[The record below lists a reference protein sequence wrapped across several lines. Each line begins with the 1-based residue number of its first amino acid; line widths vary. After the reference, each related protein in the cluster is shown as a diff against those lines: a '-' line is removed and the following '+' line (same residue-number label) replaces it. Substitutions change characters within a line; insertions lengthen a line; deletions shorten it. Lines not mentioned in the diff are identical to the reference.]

1 MARKAAYRCSFP
13 EVDPEPAMRVIHIL
27 RKRDPR
33 FFSLESVFEHVRLGW
48 SSGPTPEVWELPRP
62 GFSLW
67 NCVFLWLKA
76 RHEPPDTVFHVT
88 GDALYVV
95 FGLPRRRTTLTVHDC
110 VFVRQR
116 QGVRRW
122 LILTLTLDWPVR
134 YCPLV
139 TAISDKT
146 KQEIIRLT
154 GCASRRIVVIP
165 NPISP
170 HIRYVPADF
179 HAPCPRLLFLGI
191 TPNKN
196 LPRVI
201 TALQGLTVHLT
212 VIGRLDEAQR
222 QLLSQGG
229 FRYEN
234 MYDLSA
240 EEVAHQYTACDI
252 VLLPSLYEG
261 FGLPVVEGFQAGRP
275 VVTSHLSPMSDI
287 AGDAAC
293 LVDPEDIGSIRAG
306 ILRVCSES
314 HYREELVQKGLVRA
328 LQYQPAT
335 VARAYASHYQA
346 LLQEAG

>member
-1 MARKAAYRCSFP
+1 
-13 EVDPEPAMRVIHIL
+13 MRAIHIL

-33 FFSLESVFEHVRLGW
+33 FFSLESVFEHVRQGW
-48 SSGPTPEVWELPRP
+48 SLGATPEVWELPKP

-76 RHEPPDTVFHVT
+76 RRAPGDTVFHVT
-88 GDALYVV
+88 GDALYAV

-116 QGVRRW
+116 YGVRRW

-134 YCPLV
+134 YCRRV

-146 KQEIIRLT
+146 KLEIIRLT
-154 GCASRRIVVIP
+154 GCAPRRIVVIP

-170 HIRYVPADF
+170 HIRYLPAHF
-179 HAPCPRLLFLGI
+179 HTPCPRLLFMGI

-201 TALQGLTVHLT
+201 QALEGLNVHLT
-212 VIGRLDEAQR
+212 VIGRLDESQS
-222 QLLSQGG
+222 QLLKMAG
-229 FRYEN
+229 FPYEN
-234 MYDLSA
+234 IHGLSA
-240 EEVAHQYTACDI
+240 EEVAHQYTSCDV

-306 ILRVCSES
+306 ILRVCSDS
-314 HYREELVQKGLVRA
+314 QYREELVQKGLTKA
-328 LQYQPAT
+328 LQYQPA
-335 VARAYASHYQA
+335 VIAKAYASHYQA